1 MPMSINGQIREMDFK
16 STLSNKRRSEVL
28 KASPE
33 KESKKE
39 ESKQVER
46 QQHYNMAYG

>member
-1 MPMSINGQIREMDFK
+1 MSTNGQIRSMDFK
-16 STLSNKRRSEVL
+16 STWSNKGLSEVL

-46 QQHYNMAYG
+46 QQHNNMAYG